1 MDSSFEALAGHIG
14 HHIRLRSTKIDGSP
28 HFAWSC
34 RLIEASPPRLVLHQ
48 AAGTPIQT
56 WKQVWTPDFDAKV
69 YFWSDK
75 WFNAIQSLN
84 ADGSLRGFYCNVIT
98 PARWLDGELRWVD
111 LDLDISVQVD
121 GTYRILD
128 DDEWARNTER
138 MSYAPEMVAH
148 ARRAVDE
155 LAASIE
161 RRAFFSMFDD

>member
-1 MDSSFEALAGHIG
+1 MDSSFEALAGRIG
-14 HHIRLRSTKIDGSP
+14 HHIQLRSTKLDGSP

-34 RLIEASPPRLVLHQ
+34 RLIEASPTRLVLHQ

-69 YFWSDK
+69 YFWSGK

-111 LDLDISVQVD
+111 LDLDMSVQVD

-128 DDEWARNTER
+128 EDEWARNTER
-138 MSYAPEMVAH
+138 MSYAPEIVAH

-155 LAASIE
+155 LVASIE